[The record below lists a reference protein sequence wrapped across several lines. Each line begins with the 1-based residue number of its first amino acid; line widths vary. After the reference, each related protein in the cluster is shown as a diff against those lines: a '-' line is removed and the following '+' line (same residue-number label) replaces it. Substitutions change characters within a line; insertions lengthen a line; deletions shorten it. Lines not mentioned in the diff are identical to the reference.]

1 MQVLCGP
8 LAYIKCTA
16 SNNVEMNSIIFI
28 PNGVA
33 GKEDNCS
40 VLSFEEM
47 STFLPNL
54 TIFRNHKMRSTAI
67 LCFRDSN
74 QVIIHL
80 MTVIGATSFSGA
92 AINAVNSTI
101 DFVGHSTFGSNTA
114 VNRGGTG
121 AFENCIINVI
131 GSILLANNTAF
142 DYGGAVVLID
152 SIWNVHGNISF
163 INNSAVIHGGA
174 VVLNNSDFNIYGNAS
189 FIKNTVSIKNESS
202 SSNFAQVGG
211 GAM

>member
-1 MQVLCGP
+1 MDNSTIIFLPGNHQLDTVLHLQNVTNVILTAIDENGHSNVQVLCGP

-40 VLSFEEM
+40 VLSFEET
-47 STFLPNL
+47 STFLSNL
-54 TIFRNHKMRSTAI
+54 TIFGNHKMQSTAI

-92 AINAVNSTI
+92 AINAMNSTI

-114 VNRGGTG
+114 FNRGGKVHLK
-121 AFENCIINVI
+121 IV
-131 GSILLANNTAF
+131 LL
-142 DYGGAVVLID
+142 
-152 SIWNVHGNISF
+152 
-163 INNSAVIHGGA
+163 
-174 VVLNNSDFNIYGNAS
+174 
-189 FIKNTVSIKNESS
+189 
-202 SSNFAQVGG
+202 
-211 GAM
+211 M